1 MEKAEKVENAKK
13 IILEVLKDRPVACSW
28 DTPENFVSGFGD
40 YQKNLKSYPIE
51 LYQTYNELYE
61 NDEFWK
67 SCSKIVSSK
76 VHTQDKNSKEHVVQG
91 YSNIIIDNNL
101 NDDLDVEDFLENM
114 VNSTAWNCKGCK
126 KYFASKQ
133 SLHRHYD
140 RKKSCREISGILN
153 ETKDEKINKDEEEK
167 ETIIKSLNEIPEKPY
182 IIDYVDELLVK
193 AISGDT
199 EKPYCKHCDVEFA
212 NKSNLHKHLS
222 KNIACDK
229 LAKQELK
236 LLFK

>member
-1 MEKAEKVENAKK
+1 METYETIKKEIVENVEKNS
-13 IILEVLKDRPVACSW
+13 VACSW
-28 DTPENFVSGFGD
+28 DTPENFVSGFSE
-40 YQKNLKSYPIE
+40 YSKKFKSHQKNFMKPLPKKIFDN
-51 LYQTYNELYE
+51 NELW
-61 NDEFWK
+61 NT
-67 SCSKIVSSK
+67 CSKIISSK
-76 VHTQDKNSKEHVVQG
+76 VNTNLGNEKEFEIQG
-91 YSNIIIDNNL
+91 YSNIIIENNS
-101 NDDLDVEDFLENM
+101 NDTLDVEDLLENM
-114 VNSTAWNCKGCK
+114 ISNTEWNCKGCK

-140 RKKSCREISGILN
+140 RKKSCKEISEILRETVN
-153 ETKDEKINKDEEEK
+153 ENKEKKEEK
-167 ETIIKSLNEIPEKPY
+167 ENIIKTLNEIPEKPY

-236 LLFK
+236 LLFRPI